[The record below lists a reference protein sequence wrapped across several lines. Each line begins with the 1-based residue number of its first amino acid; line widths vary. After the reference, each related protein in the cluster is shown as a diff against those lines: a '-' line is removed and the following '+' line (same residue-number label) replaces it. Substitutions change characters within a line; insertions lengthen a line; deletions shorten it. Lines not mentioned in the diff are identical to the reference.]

1 MKKRIL
7 NILVIA
13 FIITTI
19 GYIMDGDV
27 VKPTMLMRFIE
38 FIFMFLVISI
48 LTSIIYFGINFAKRS
63 LQKA

>member
-7 NILVIA
+7 NISTIA
-13 FIITTI
+13 FVITTI

-27 VKPTMLMRFIE
+27 VKPTMLMRFVE
-38 FIFMFLVISI
+38 FIFMFLVMSI

-63 LQKA
+63 FQKA

>member
-7 NILVIA
+7 NILAIA
-13 FIITTI
+13 FVITTI

-27 VKPTMLMRFIE
+27 VKPTMVMRFVE
-38 FIFMFLVISI
+38 FILMFGIISI
-48 LTSIIYFGINFAKRS
+48 LTSIIYFGINFTKRS

>member
-7 NILVIA
+7 NILSIA
-13 FIITTI
+13 FVITTI
-19 GYIMDGDV
+19 AYIMDGDV

-48 LTSIIYFGINFAKRS
+48 LTSIVYFGINFAKRS
-63 LQKA
+63 FQKA

>member
-27 VKPTMLMRFIE
+27 VKPTMLMRFVE
-38 FIFMFLVISI
+38 FIFMFIVISI
-48 LTSIIYFGINFAKRS
+48 LTSIIYFGINFSKRIF
-63 LQKA
+63 QKV

>member
-7 NILVIA
+7 NILAIA
-13 FIITTI
+13 FFITTS

-27 VKPTMLMRFIE
+27 VKPTMLMRFVE
-38 FIFMFLVISI
+38 FIFMFLVMSI

-63 LQKA
+63 FQKA

>member
-7 NILVIA
+7 NILTISFV
-13 FIITTI
+13 ITTI

-38 FIFMFLVISI
+38 FSLMFGIISI

-63 LQKA
+63 FLKA

>member
-7 NILVIA
+7 NILTIA
-13 FIITTI
+13 FVITTI

-27 VKPTMLMRFIE
+27 VKPTMLMRFVE

-48 LTSIIYFGINFAKRS
+48 LTSVIYFGINFAKRS
-63 LQKA
+63 FQKV

>member
-7 NILVIA
+7 NILAIA

-19 GYIMDGDV
+19 GYIMDGDI

-48 LTSIIYFGINFAKRS
+48 LTSIVYFGINFAKRS
-63 LQKA
+63 FQKA